1 MHDLTQ
7 GHVGRQIFR
16 FTVPI
21 LLGNVFQQLY
31 QIIDSIVVGHYLGK
45 EALAAVGASF
55 PLIFLV
61 LSFTI
66 GIAMAGTVIVS
77 QYFGAKDYGGVK
89 RSVDTLNIFLVVAAV
104 VIAAISII
112 FSQKI
117 FRLMQLPDEII
128 PPAVSFFNVMMLG
141 TVFSFGFNGTTAVL
155 RGMGD
160 SKTPLYFLITS
171 TVLNILLDL
180 IFIVGFRWG
189 INSVAWATVISQ
201 GCALC
206 ALVFYLNKR
215 HAIIKFNPSDIR
227 FDTEIF
233 TKALKIGL
241 PIGMQQSFVA
251 LGMMALMVIVNS
263 FGTNV
268 IAAYSVAWRIDS
280 FASMPG
286 MNLAIALSAFVGQNM
301 GAHRTERVVTGLKVT
316 LLMASTVAVVM
327 SIVAYGW
334 GNYLM
339 QVFTSDTEVI
349 AIGHQYLKI
358 VGMFYL
364 AFNSMFIIG
373 AVMRGAG
380 DTFIPMLLSLFSLW
394 VVRLPLAYFLS
405 RHFHEIGIW
414 WSIPIGWT
422 LGTLLSFA
430 YYKMGRWK
438 NKVIVDNKEIIPESG
453 LN

>member
-7 GHVGRQIFR
+7 GHVGKQIFR

-21 LLGNVFQQLY
+21 LVGNIFHQLY
-31 QIIDSIVVGHYLGK
+31 QIIDSIIVGHYLGK
-45 EALAAVGASF
+45 HALAAVGASF
-55 PLIFLV
+55 PIIFLV

-77 QYFGAKDYGGVK
+77 QYFGAKDYEGVK
-89 RSVDTLNIFLVVAAV
+89 RSIDTLNVFLAV
-104 VIAAISII
+104 TAILVSILSI
-112 FSQKI
+112 LYSVKI
-117 FRLMQLPDEII
+117 FKLMRMPEELVPS
-128 PPAVSFFNVMMLG
+128 AVSFFNIFMLG
-141 TVFSFGFNGTTAVL
+141 TIFSFGFNGTTAVL

-160 SKTPLYFLITS
+160 SKTPLYFLVTS
-171 TVLNILLDL
+171 TILNIILDL

-189 INSVAWATVISQ
+189 IASVAWATVISQ
-201 GCALC
+201 ACALG
-206 ALVFYLNKR
+206 ALILYLNKR
-215 HAIIKFNPSDIR
+215 HPVIKFNPSKIF
-227 FDTEIF
+227 FDKKIF
-233 TKALKIGL
+233 LKSLKIGL
-241 PIGMQQSFVA
+241 PVGLQQMFVA

-301 GAHRTERVVTGLKVT
+301 GARQTERVIQGLKTT
-316 LLMASTVAVVM
+316 LLMAGSVAIFI
-327 SIVAYGW
+327 SFIAFFW
-334 GNYLM
+334 GDLLM
-339 QVFTSDTEVI
+339 QIFTSDRDVI

-380 DTFIPMLLSLFSLW
+380 DTFVPMLLSLFSLW
-394 VVRLPLAYFLS
+394 LIRLPLAYFLS
-405 RHFHEIGIW
+405 KHIGEQGIW

-422 LGTLLSFA
+422 IGTILSYA
-430 YYKMGRWK
+430 YYKMGNWK
-438 NKVIVDNKEIIPESG
+438 NKTIVERKEMIVEA
-453 LN
+453 

>member
-1 MHDLTQ
+1 MNDLTQ
-7 GHVGRQIFR
+7 GHVGRLIFR
-16 FTVPI
+16 FTIPI
-21 LLGNVFQQLY
+21 LLGNIFQQLY
-31 QIIDSIVVGHYLGK
+31 QIIDSIIVGHYLGK

-55 PLIFLV
+55 PIIFLV

-77 QYFGAKDYGGVK
+77 QYFGAKDYDGVK
-89 RSVDTLNIFLVVAAV
+89 RSIDTLNIFLVVAAV
-104 VIAAISII
+104 VIAALSII
-112 FSQKI
+112 FSESI
-117 FRLMQLPDEII
+117 FKLMRLPGEII
-128 PPAVSFFNVMMLG
+128 PPAQSFFNVMMLG

-160 SKTPLYFLITS
+160 SKTPLYFLVTS
-171 TVLNILLDL
+171 TLINIILDV

-189 INSVAWATVISQ
+189 IASVAWATVISQ
-201 GCALC
+201 GCAFG
-206 ALVFYLNKR
+206 ALILYLNKR

-227 FDTEIF
+227 FDKNIF
-233 TKALKIGL
+233 IKSLKIGL
-241 PIGMQQSFVA
+241 PVGLQQTFVA

-268 IAAYSVAWRIDS
+268 IAAYAVAWRIDS

-301 GAHRTERVVTGLKVT
+301 GAQRADRVMTGLKAT
-316 LLMASTVAVVM
+316 LLMAGTVALIM

-334 GNYLM
+334 GDYMMRL
-339 QVFTSDTEVI
+339 FTNDAEVI

-364 AFNSMFIIG
+364 AFNFMFVIG
-373 AVMRGAG
+373 SVMRGAG
-380 DTFIPMLLSLFSLW
+380 DTFIPMLISLFSLW
-394 VVRLPLAYFLS
+394 IVRLPLAFILS
-405 RHFHEIGIW
+405 KHFNEIGIW
-414 WSIPIGWT
+414 WSIPIGWII
-422 LGTLLSFA
+422 GTLLSYA

-438 NKVIVDNKEIIPESG
+438 NKVIVKRKEIVLEP
-453 LN
+453 